1 MTKRLAGFILIA
13 LSASVLFLGCGRE
26 EPDMGP
32 IKRAPRPAQKPAAGP
47 EAARQIV
54 GQVAPLGAKQRNPF
68 QNYILLTRG
77 DEKAGKIRGPLEC
90 CELELFK
97 INGVV
102 LAQDDSYA
110 LVQAP
115 DGKRYIVRPGFVMGL
130 REGKVIGIDTG
141 GLTVREYVRDSRGK
155 VISKNDVELKLLS
168 KRPAKR

>member
-1 MTKRLAGFILIA
+1 MTNRLAGLLLIA
-13 LSASVLFLGCGRE
+13 LSASVIFLGCGRE

-32 IKRAPRPAQKPAAGP
+32 IKRAPRPAEEPAA
-47 EAARQIV
+47 EAASAREAV

-77 DEKAGKIRGPLEC
+77 DEKAGKVRGPLEC

-97 INGVV
+97 VNGVV
-102 LAQDDSYA
+102 LAPDDSYA

-130 REGKVIGIDTG
+130 REGKVIGIDSR
-141 GLTVREYVRDSRGK
+141 GLTVREYVRDSKGK
-155 VISKNDVELKLLS
+155 VISKNDVELSLHG